1 MAAILLAVIVD
12 CAEPES
18 LADFWAVALKYKVAK
33 RNPGEYEASDP
44 AGVGAPLYFMQVPEP
59 KVGKNRLH
67 IDLVTEEL
75 LEDEVARLVAAGAT
89 FVETRQDPAT
99 HANPDRWTVLLD
111 PEGNVFCVTSVATLT
126 GWSTPM
132 PAATT

>member
-1 MAAILLAVIVD
+1 MAATLLAVIVD
-12 CAEPES
+12 CADPES
-18 LADFWAVALKYKVAK
+18 LAEFWAGALKYIVAK

-44 AGVGAPLYFMQVPEP
+44 AVVGVPLYFMEVPEP

-67 IDLVTEEL
+67 IDLVTEEP

-89 FVETRQDPAT
+89 FVEARQDPAT

-111 PEGNVFCVTSVATLT
+111 PEGNIFCVTSVATLT
-126 GWSTPM
+126 GWSTPVR
-132 PAATT
+132 PAAE